1 MFKATIDSIS
11 HEGGL
16 LASFSGSS
24 PALGSIIVNSDD
36 GTYIGKID
44 AVIGGTEAPIAHIAH
59 LDRQINSQEFIGK
72 GVKIRP
78 KIERNERQDRRQNDR
93 SDRRRDSDRGGRRDF
108 GRDNRRDNNTYA
120 DNDWDCP
127 KCNNS
132 NFARRTECNR
142 CGEPKGQTRGSS
154 NQRGRS
160 SDSRP
165 PRRDSDRGGRRDFGR
180 DNRRDSGR
188 GDRRD
193 NKTFT
198 DNDWDCKKCNNS
210 NFSFR
215 KECNRCGEP
224 KSATGR
230 SDRTNRGN
238 RDERP
243 RNNHER
249 RDSRT
254 NNNRDSEPRKFR
266 RARGKGSG
274 HAHNRGPKPLNSRPR
289 RRNRDD

>member
-59 LDRQINSQEFIGK
+59 LDRQINSQEFIGID
-72 GVKIRP
+72 VKIRP

-93 SDRRRDSDRGGRRDF
+93 SDRRRDSGRRD
-108 GRDNRRDNNTYA
+108 
-120 DNDWDCP
+120 
-127 KCNNS
+127 
-132 NFARRTECNR
+132 
-142 CGEPKGQTRGSS
+142 
-154 NQRGRS
+154 
-160 SDSRP
+160 
-165 PRRDSDRGGRRDFGR
+165 RRDSDRGGRRDFGR

-188 GDRRD
+188 RDRRD

-230 SDRTNRGN
+230 SDRTNRSN